1 MTAVDGIGEVSFFQG
16 KTTDK
21 KVVELT
27 LKNINSLLDKNVLT
41 KEMAEKLKTMFLN
54 GEVNFG
60 TDGLTVEEAKNLDVD
75 AYNEVITRYNA
86 LQSQIKTSSTSSANQ
101 AETQA
106 TTSYTVQ
113 AGDTPEIIAKK
124 MGLTGQEAKDFA
136 RQIKEDAQKAGKYHR
151 FGFRAGDVI
160 QLPGDYSKKIAQMK
174 NDGNYHTDLKKINED
189 FIAKTNARN
198 AQKPETKPTQETKT
212 EAVEE
217 AEETSATSQT
227 TSSSVNKPQNA
238 QKISLKDL
246 KKDEQGRYIIP
257 QGNWSIDSSELP
269 ADDVKFV
276 LENEKSVLVFNGPVK
291 SAFTSNYK
299 EPEQGVFNIRFSEP
313 KDKRY
318 KSGDFEF
325 QNGKYYYKGKPIDES
340 ELDIKYSEIKNA
352 DGEFIGQSISIT
364 KKDTV
369 MDQDSVI
376 HTSRNIEI
384 TGKGKFYADEIS
396 CPITANV
403 GSFEIGKLSNGATGS
418 IKGKGTIHDIIGDNT
433 YVNLYD
439 CTVRNMAGGSVNGEN
454 INVNKMVGGNFMA
467 QGVINELRGGTVE
480 HSKANIDIMNGGHV
494 LAANNIKVM
503 QGGYLDLYIRRSE
516 RNFTKPGKVTIE
528 NYIAGRI
535 DACDGH
541 NVIIKNG
548 LDDYLLAQA
557 DSPLQEKR
565 GGKISDKEIVD
576 VPENSG
582 TSYAGIGTA
591 VWNWIKSL
599 F

>member
-41 KEMAEKLKTMFLN
+41 KEMAEKLKKMFLN
-54 GEVNFG
+54 GEVDFG

-75 AYNEVITRYNA
+75 AYNEVITRYNS
-86 LQSQIKTSSTSSANQ
+86 LQAQMKTSSTSSANQ
-101 AETQA
+101 AESQ
-106 TTSYTVQ
+106 TTTNYTVQ

-124 MGLTGQEAKDFA
+124 LGLTGQEAKDFA
-136 RQIKEDAQKAGKYHR
+136 RQIKENAQKDGKYHS

-160 QLPGDYSKKIAQMK
+160 QLPGDYSEKIAQMK
-174 NDGNYHTDLKKINED
+174 NDGNYHTDLQKINED
-189 FIAKTNARN
+189 YIAKTNARN
-198 AQKPETKPTQETKT
+198 VPKSETKPIQETKT
-212 EAVEE
+212 EAAEE
-217 AEETSATSQT
+217 AEKTSATSQT
-227 TSSSVNKPQNA
+227 TSSPVNKPQNA

-257 QGNWSIDSSELP
+257 EGNWSIDSSELP

-276 LENEKSVLVFNGPVK
+276 LENEKSVLVFDGPVK
-291 SAFTSNYK
+291 TATASNYK

-313 KDKRY
+313 ENKRY
-318 KSGDFEF
+318 KSGDFEY
-325 QNGKYYYKGKPIDES
+325 QDGKYYYKGQPIDES
-340 ELDIKYSEIKNA
+340 ELDIRYSDIKNA
-352 DGEFIGQSISIT
+352 DGEFVGQSISIT

-369 MDQDSVI
+369 MDQDDIV
-376 HTSRNIEI
+376 HTDRNIEI

-396 CPITANV
+396 CPISANV
-403 GSFEIGKLSNGATGS
+403 ASFEIGKLSNGVTGS
-418 IKGKGTIHDIIGDNT
+418 IRGKGTIHNIIGDNT

-439 CTVRNMAGGSVNGEN
+439 CTVKNMAGGSVNGEN

-516 RNFTKPGKVTIE
+516 RNFTKPGKVTVE

-535 DACDGH
+535 DACDG
-541 NVIIKNG
+541 NTVIIKNG

-557 DSPLQEKR
+557 DSPLKEKR
-565 GGKISDKEIVD
+565 GGKISNKDIPNTSPND
-576 VPENSG
+576 G
-582 TSYAGIGTA
+582 TSYAGVGSGI
-591 VWNWIKSL
+591 WNWLKSL